1 MVDSGGDKPLPTP
14 KFIYVLGNL
23 ETKDSFYLFIF
34 LLKLVTK
41 PFELTRLF
49 LFKSIP
55 TFKITKTYF

>member
-34 LLKLVTK
+34 IKISNQTVRINT
-41 PFELTRLF
+41 F
-49 LFKSIP
+49 IP
-55 TFKITKTYF
+55 V